1 MVDISVPEAVFRLI
15 RERREQCVEIMTNG
29 NIKSMEHYREIM
41 GNLEGLAY
49 VEQELKSLLNKQERS
64 DD

>member
-15 RERREQCVEIMTNG
+15 RERREHCVEFMTNG
-29 NIKSMEHYREIM
+29 NIKSIEQYREIM
-41 GNLEGLAY
+41 GNLEALSF